1 MMEDAAFTRP
11 LYWGTFL
18 LWSLISLTFR
28 VSTQVITRVA
38 SAMPVPSP
46 HPGLA
51 KGVRFPS
58 ESLKLL
64 FRNLKAPNL
73 KQNSSDLKIYNIV
86 KVTR

>member
-1 MMEDAAFTRP
+1 MEDAAFTRP

-38 SAMPVPSP
+38 SPVPSP
-46 HPGLA
+46 HPSLA
-51 KGVRFPS
+51 KGVGFPS

-64 FRNLKAPNL
+64 FRKSKSPNL
-73 KQNSSDLKIYNIV
+73 KQNSLDLKIYNIV
-86 KVTR
+86 KVTW